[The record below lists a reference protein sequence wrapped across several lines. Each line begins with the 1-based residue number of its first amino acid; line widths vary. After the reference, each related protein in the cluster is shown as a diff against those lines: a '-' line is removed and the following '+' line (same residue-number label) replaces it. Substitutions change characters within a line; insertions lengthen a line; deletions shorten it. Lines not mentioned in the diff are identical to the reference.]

1 MFRTSPTDCSKLI
14 LPDIDLIARE
24 TQLVVRKSSKFTPDS
39 FLQSLLSAVAT
50 GKGSLNQIAAQIEDR
65 VDQGMARQSL
75 SDRFTP
81 KSTAFLLSI
90 LGKLI
95 EQRFKPTT
103 AALAHTKIRR
113 VFIEDSSA
121 LGLPKSNARNFP
133 AHGNHHGNTAGVKI
147 DFAYDLL
154 SGNVLSHS
162 LQQATTQDKSIGK
175 DALVEVQAGDLVLR
189 DMGYFSLDEFTEIES
204 RSAWWLTRLPLST
217 GVLLENGKALETRL
231 RSRKQDILDL
241 KVHVGGQKKSCR
253 LIAVRADDTVARKR
267 RSERR
272 KRAKENGKS
281 PCNKGLMRDGWH
293 LMLTNLC
300 SSEAEVSQLVVIYR
314 ARWAVEIQFRAW
326 KQSLNL
332 EQALKR
338 KSSQHHLEAL
348 MLAGMIAHQLGMK
361 IAILMGHQVG
371 RPQLSYERLYDLLAV
386 YLIKVSTFMGLQNFA
401 PDRRHIS
408 RGKRSRQSPIESGI
422 MALN

>member
-14 LPDIDLIARE
+14 LPDLDLIARE
-24 TQLVVRKSSKFTPDS
+24 TQLVVRKSPKFTPDS

-95 EQRFKPTT
+95 EQRFRPATP
-103 AALAHTKIRR
+103 ALAHTKIRR
-113 VFIEDSSA
+113 IFIEDSSA
-121 LGLPKSNARNFP
+121 LGLPKSNAQNFP

-162 LQQATTQDKSIGK
+162 LEQATTQDKSIGK
-175 DALVEVQAGDLVLR
+175 DTLVEVQARDLVLR
-189 DMGYFSLDEFTEIES
+189 DMGYFSLDLDEFTEIES

-217 GVLLENGKALETRL
+217 GVLLENNKTLETRL

-253 LIAVRADDTVARKR
+253 LIAVRADDTVAHKR

-281 PCNKGLMRDGWH
+281 PCN
-293 LMLTNLC
+293 
-300 SSEAEVSQLVVIYR
+300 
-314 ARWAVEIQFRAW
+314 
-326 KQSLNL
+326 
-332 EQALKR
+332 
-338 KSSQHHLEAL
+338 
-348 MLAGMIAHQLGMK
+348 
-361 IAILMGHQVG
+361 
-371 RPQLSYERLYDLLAV
+371 
-386 YLIKVSTFMGLQNFA
+386 
-401 PDRRHIS
+401 
-408 RGKRSRQSPIESGI
+408 
-422 MALN
+422 